1 MLFPTG
7 HRGAATPAP
16 VVPSTGRLTPLGLDQ
31 VRITGGP
38 WARRQEV
45 NATAT
50 LAHIEHWL
58 EREGWLGNFD
68 LAVAGGLAG
77 ELAEKRRG
85 REFSDSEVY
94 KLLEAMAWELGRR
107 PDDDL
112 QERFDAI
119 VLRVAAA
126 QEPDGYIGTRFGR
139 PGQQPRYTDLE
150 WGHELYCQGHLY
162 QAAAARARTGK
173 PDDLLVD
180 VARRSADHVC
190 ATFGPAGNQGICGHS
205 EIELGLA
212 ELGRALGEPR
222 YLAQAA
228 LFVERHGHGTLA
240 DIEFG
245 RSYYQDVVPV
255 RDSEVL
261 HGHAVRANYLAAG
274 AVDVAVETGD
284 TGLLD
289 AVAGQWARA
298 QARRTYV
305 TGGQGSHHQD
315 EAFGDDWVLPPDR
328 AYSETCA
335 SVGSVMV
342 SWRLLLAR
350 GGVEYADAIERALT
364 NVVATSPAHD
374 GQSFFYANTLH
385 QRVPAEHVAADVV
398 SKRAEASLRAPWF
411 EVSCCPPNVART
423 FASLAAYVATVDD
436 GGVQLHQYAPAEIRA
451 ELPSGERVGLDVVTD
466 YPATGRVEVR
476 VVEAPAGDWTL
487 TLRVPAW
494 SGVARVRVGSGDG
507 VGGVGGAD
515 AGVGG
520 AGVDVGVGDGSG
532 AGVGVDD
539 GVRGDGD
546 EAVREVGP
554 GLVAVAGPRTG
565 GVVVLDLDA
574 APRFVVPD
582 PHIDAVRGCVV
593 VQRGPEVL
601 CLESV
606 DLESVGLGAGA
617 DGSGGGVDD
626 VVVDTSVPPW
636 EVNGTVY
643 VRAGLL
649 GAGAGADAGGAAAAR
664 TGADADAAGAG
675 DSGDN
680 TADADAGWP
689 YKAADDV
696 VPHPRPELH
705 DVPLVAYHD
714 WANRGPATMRVWL
727 PTL

>member
-68 LAVAGGLAG
+68 LAVSGG
-77 ELAEKRRG
+77 LAEKRRG

-107 PDDDL
+107 PDEDL
-112 QERFDAI
+112 QSRFDAI
-119 VLRVAAA
+119 VLRVSAA
-126 QEPDGYIGTRFGR
+126 QEPDGYLGTRFGR

-150 WGHELYCQGHLY
+150 WGHELYCQGHLF
-162 QAAAARARTGK
+162 QAAAARARTGRA
-173 PDDLLVD
+173 DDLLVD

-190 ATFGPAGNQGICGHS
+190 ATFGADGSQGICGHS
-205 EIELGLA
+205 EVEVGLA

-228 LFVERHGHGTLA
+228 LFVERHGHGVLA

-255 RDSEVL
+255 RQSEVL

-284 TGLLD
+284 TELLD

-385 QRVPAEHVAADVV
+385 QRVPAEHVDTDVV

-451 ELPSGERVGLDVVTD
+451 ELPSGERVELDVVTD
-466 YPATGRVEVR
+466 YPADGRVEVR
-476 VVEAPAGDWTL
+476 VVAAPAGDWTL

-494 SGVARVRVGSGDG
+494 SASARVRVDG
-507 VGGVGGAD
+507 GP
-515 AGVGG
+515 
-520 AGVDVGVGDGSG
+520 
-532 AGVGVDD
+532 
-539 GVRGDGD
+539 
-546 EAVREVGP
+546 VREVGP
-554 GLVAVAGPRTG
+554 GLVAVPGPRTG
-565 GVVVLDLDA
+565 GAVVLDIDA

-582 PHIDAVRGCVV
+582 PHIDAVRGCVA

-606 DLESVGLGAGA
+606 DLEAVGLGAGA
-617 DGSGGGVDD
+617 GGGAGRGVDD

-636 EVNGTVY
+636 EVDGTVY
-643 VRAGLL
+643 VRAGVL
-649 GAGAGADAGGAAAAR
+649 GAGAGA
-664 TGADADAAGAG
+664 G
-675 DSGDN
+675 DSNG
-680 TADADAGWP
+680 AGWP
-689 YKAADDV
+689 YTAADDV
-696 VPHPRPELH
+696 APRPRPELH